1 MTKSDN
7 YAAKAARGVRQAG
20 QLLYRI
26 LEGLVRLG
34 IIPWELLHLAAF
46 CADSVL
52 NLVGAVWLGAKKGHA
67 ALPVAGAAQPQLRA
81 GAG

>member
-7 YAAKAARGVRQAG
+7 YTAKAAMGARQAG

-26 LEGLVRLG
+26 LDGLVRLG

-52 NLVGAVWLGAKKGHA
+52 NLASAVWLGAKKGHA
-67 ALPVAGAAQPQLRA
+67 ALPAVGAAQPQLRA

>member
-1 MTKSDN
+1 MTRLDT
-7 YAAKAARGVRQAG
+7 YTAKTAMALRQAG

-52 NLVGAVWLGAKKGHA
+52 NLASAVWLGAKKGHA
-67 ALPVAGAAQPQLRA
+67 ALGGSGAAQPQLRA